1 MWGKLDLPFIAGC
14 GNGRRKPWVKDVG
27 GSPEAEKKNEM
38 DSHSL
43 GEWDSPKSYG
53 RNAFLLTSWYYSRR
67 IILDFSPT
75 ELLDKTSVSFSATI
89 FVVICYS
96 SLKKKKKNETPM
108 RILFHTASHPSN
120 SFTWLIT
127 ILFIQYKV
135 ETLSF
140 FFLNI
145 KVPSH
150 LLLLSQLSLCS

>member
-27 GSPEAEKKNEM
+27 DSPEAEKKNEM

-67 IILDFSPT
+67 IIVDFSPT
-75 ELLDKTSVSFSATI
+75 ELLDKTSVSFSATK

-96 SLKKKKKNETPM
+96 SLKKKKKEWSSYEDIVPYSFSSFQ
-108 RILFHTASHPSN
+108 LFYMINYNTFYP
-120 SFTWLIT
+120 
-127 ILFIQYKV
+127 IQ
-135 ETLSF
+135 SWNPF
-140 FFLNI
+140 FFFF
-145 KVPSH
+145 KYKGPFSSSPS
-150 LLLLSQLSLCS
+150 